1 MMSSMASVPVL
12 APSHAHAADRLPR
25 QHNNLLRHQVATLD
39 ALQYGGRSS
48 SARNAP
54 ADLGQRLAQ
63 QGVALRYEERRRE
76 ALLRRR
82 DLSPL
87 PRRMRIDDAE
97 EDVAVV
103 PDSASNQVST

>member
-1 MMSSMASVPVL
+1 M
-12 APSHAHAADRLPR
+12 
-25 QHNNLLRHQVATLD
+25 
-39 ALQYGGRSS
+39 
-48 SARNAP
+48 
-54 ADLGQRLAQ
+54 
-63 QGVALRYEERRRE
+63 YEERRRE

-87 PRRMRIDDAE
+87 ARRMRIDDAE